1 MWCKRFL
8 CCVVA
13 MAVFVGASISVGSGT
28 ASAITGQQ
36 IFAAAK
42 QIVPALARRLG
53 LAEGRVE
60 SLFVSQATKLT
71 PVTDEVALTRVQS
84 QWAGF
89 EPRSPAA
96 GEMVE
101 RPPRLPIF
109 YRNAAKIVC
118 GTAAQL
124 VDPLSDSD
132 DESVWVTA
140 IGQVREQIQ
149 QEYPLGKGLAIYKDL
164 NTIGEGFL
172 SGCYCAAVAKLAL
185 LFATTKYC

>member
-13 MAVFVGASISVGSGT
+13 MAVFAGASISVGSAT

-71 PVTDEVALTRVQS
+71 PVSDEVALTRFQS
-84 QWAGF
+84 EWAGF
-89 EPRSPAA
+89 EPRVPAA
-96 GEMVE
+96 TELVE
-101 RPPRLPIF
+101 RPPSLPGF
-109 YRNAAKIVC
+109 YKHAAKIVC

-124 VDPLSDSD
+124 VDPFSDSD

-140 IGQVREQIQ
+140 IGQARDHIE
-149 QEYPLGKGLAIYKDL
+149 QEYPVGKALAIYKDL

-172 SGCYCAAVAKLAL
+172 NGCYCAAFAKLAL
-185 LFATTKYC
+185 FVATTKYC